1 VYGKLF
7 ARSVSWRLNV
17 MMRGR
22 GAAGGGNRVEGEE
35 VCNWHEKVGNGRWG
49 VGRRLG
55 VGSDAKVCEPQDVAC
70 TNMVSSGEG
79 DETPTCTCRFDA
91 NCSKGKCV

>member
-22 GAAGGGNRVEGEE
+22 GAGGGGNGVEGKE

-49 VGRRLG
+49 VG
-55 VGSDAKVCEPQDVAC
+55 SDAKVCEPQDVTC
-70 TNMVSSGEG
+70 TNMVLSGEG